1 LATVGAMSKKKLG
14 FLMASCVVMVTLVAA
29 SSLGQPSPKNNL
41 YRYLS
46 IFTEVF
52 SLVRSSY
59 VDGVA
64 PDQLVEGAFSGVTD
78 AVDEFSYYV
87 PPAEMRLYQGF
98 KEDEVNG
105 VGLVV
110 TKRYGY
116 AFVIS
121 ALEGSEAAV
130 AGVKSGDFIEAV
142 NGKLT
147 QKMPIWQIRTAI
159 RGGAGKT
166 VDLKILRGGM
176 TKRDEVTIKRGP
188 FDAPDPTPRYVG
200 DIAIIKVPFFEKDAA
215 SKFAKALQ
223 TVKESG
229 KKKLIV
235 DLRGNAGGSIL
246 EAIAAVD
253 HLLAS
258 GVITSLQGRRVEQKR
273 WTADPQLS
281 FEGDVQVLTDSTT
294 AAGAEIFA
302 AAIHG
307 NKRGKITGTST
318 FGKAGFQKFVQL
330 PSGGGLNMTIGYYT
344 TPELK
349 AIKEQGVR
357 PDTVVDLSAAAIK
370 DESAGETEPDLIMIK
385 ALELFAEKKERAAA

>member
-1 LATVGAMSKKKLG
+1 
-14 FLMASCVVMVTLVAA
+14 MASCVVMVTLVAA
-29 SSLGQPSPKNNL
+29 SGFGQPSPKNNL

-87 PPAEMRLYQGF
+87 PPTEMRLYQGF
-98 KEDEVNG
+98 KEDESNG

-116 AFVIS
+116 GFVIS
-121 ALEGSEAAV
+121 SLEGSEAAV
-130 AGVKSGDFIEAV
+130 GGVKSGDFIEAV

-147 QKMPIWQIRTAI
+147 QKMPVWQIRNAL
-159 RGGAGKT
+159 RGGPGKT

-176 TKRDEVTIKRGP
+176 TKRDQVTIKRGP
-188 FDAPDPTPRYVG
+188 FNAPDPTPTYVG
-200 DIAIIKVPFFEKDAA
+200 DIAVIKMPFFEPESAA
-215 SKFAKALQ
+215 KFAKALQ
-223 TVKESG
+223 SVKESG

-235 DLRGNAGGSIL
+235 DLRGNAGGSID

-253 HLLAS
+253 HLLTS
-258 GVITSLQGRRVEQKR
+258 GVITSLQGRRVEGKR
-273 WTADPQLS
+273 WTADAQTS
-281 FEGDVQVLTDSTT
+281 FDGDVQVLTDNST
-294 AAGAEIFA
+294 AFGAEIFA

-318 FGKAGFQKFVQL
+318 FGKAGVQKFVQL
-330 PSGGGLNMTIGYYT
+330 PSGGGLNVTIGYYT

-349 AIKEQGVR
+349 AIREQGVR
-357 PDTVVDLSAAAIK
+357 PDTVVDLSSAAIK
-370 DESAGETEPDLIMIK
+370 DEEAGEIEPDLIMEK
-385 ALELFAEKKERAAA
+385 ALELFTEKKVRAAA